1 MFLIFSSLE
10 NYDVILFALEVPFQI
25 TSVTHWFVALWEW
38 CQLFQALSEKMA
50 ATIKDAEEDTS
61 KRKHIKAVLVN
72 KLEGS
77 SDTVN
82 MAVTIPHEDAVI
94 SVSDDKWVE
103 KASRVDG

>member
-1 MFLIFSSLE
+1 
-10 NYDVILFALEVPFQI
+10 
-25 TSVTHWFVALWEW
+25 
-38 CQLFQALSEKMA
+38 MA

-103 KASRVDG
+103 KASRVDFFRNSHNFVLVEFLIA

>member
-1 MFLIFSSLE
+1 
-10 NYDVILFALEVPFQI
+10 
-25 TSVTHWFVALWEW
+25 
-38 CQLFQALSEKMA
+38 MA
-50 ATIKDAEEDTS
+50 ATIKDTEEEIS

-72 KLEGS
+72 KLEGC

-103 KASRVDG
+103 NLEWLDVFEVSHHVVLVEFLIT

>member
-1 MFLIFSSLE
+1 
-10 NYDVILFALEVPFQI
+10 
-25 TSVTHWFVALWEW
+25 
-38 CQLFQALSEKMA
+38 MA
-50 ATIKDAEEDTS
+50 ATIKDTEEEIS

-72 KLEGS
+72 KLEGC

-103 KASRVDG
+103 NLEWLDVFKVSHHVVLVEFLIT